1 MHKIGYIQK
10 NRYGIPTIVFGNQIV
25 REGLSYARYEINDCV
40 DTRRLRIDGIIATDP
55 KRVKQLL
62 DKMEN
67 IARNEG
73 CGLMSYIDDTP
84 TNEEIA
90 IFTEAGYTVKDYDGF
105 NINIKKVLSEKDY
118 IKRIK

>member
-1 MHKIGYIQK
+1 MHRIGYIKK

-40 DTRRLRIDGIIATDP
+40 DTRRLRIDGIIATD
-55 KRVKQLL
+55 KTRVRQLL

-84 TNEEIA
+84 TIEEVA
-90 IFTEAGYTVKDYDGF
+90 IFVDAGYIVKDCDVF
-105 NINIKKVLSEKDY
+105 NINLKKVLSEKDY